1 MTETPPSLSANYNA
15 NIYRDVVENLKE
27 VVFVVDRTGKFTLLN
42 KAWAEITGFSVD
54 SSIGKYF
61 LDFVH
66 PEERANNLDLF
77 IPLMDKRKSVCR
89 HVTRYLT
96 ESGGFRYMKIHAR
109 LVLDENDDAN
119 GCVGTMNDVTELK
132 VYEDKLR
139 DAAIVI
145 DAAMDG
151 IAHVNENGAFTH
163 LNKAYLSML
172 GYDVESDLIGKS
184 WKTHYSAEELAK
196 IESDISPKLATN
208 GYWSGVGRA
217 TRKDG
222 TTFPMDISLTVLADG
237 GMACICRDVTEKVN
251 VANALRA
258 SETRWQLAV
267 ESIRDGILDAD
278 LTTGII
284 HLSAGWQTLLGL
296 EPYELV
302 TNWSKLNR
310 RIHPEDRKDLLDA
323 YDNTGDGK
331 HFPDKGMHR
340 MMAADGNYRWI
351 HLRGRELFD
360 DNGRPIRIVGTA
372 TDVSEQKKAEEQLLA
387 NLARERDLNEMKSH
401 FVSMASHELRTP
413 LATLTLGLDFL
424 VTHRKR
430 LSEEQIEKTLG
441 TVREGN
447 QQLISIF
454 DDLLLLGRADEG
466 QLRCSLEQVTLSE
479 LLNKILQDPSINEKH
494 RLRIVISCET
504 PSLLVDVDPQ
514 LIRHI
519 LLNLLSNACK
529 YSGDDCSV
537 YLNASVED
545 YSLKLSVKDS
555 GIGIPEEDRGRV
567 FSLFFR
573 SHNVGMIPGT
583 GLGLMVVKRC
593 IEAHNGDISF
603 ESSTNKGTC
612 FTVMLPHPNTASKH
626 EI

>member
-1 MTETPPSLSANYNA
+1 MTDAQISFPANYNA

-27 VVFVVDRTGKFTLLN
+27 VVFIVDRTGKFTLLN
-42 KAWAEITGFSVD
+42 KAWAEITGFSVE

-61 LDFVH
+61 LEFVH
-66 PEERANNLDLF
+66 PDDRAENLQLF
-77 IPLMDKRKSVCR
+77 IPLMEKHKSVCS
-89 HVTRYLT
+89 HVTRYQT
-96 ESGGFRYMKIHAR
+96 QSGGFRWMKIHAR
-109 LVLDENDDAN
+109 LVLDENEDSN

-151 IAHVNENGAFTH
+151 IAHVDERGVFTH
-163 LNKAYLSML
+163 LNKAYLNMM
-172 GYDVESDLIGKS
+172 GYSSEAELLGKS
-184 WKTHYSAEELAK
+184 WKTHYSAEELAIIDAEVK
-196 IESDISPKLATN
+196 PRLASH

-222 TTFPMDISLTVLADG
+222 TTFPKDLSLTIMADG
-237 GMACICRDVTEKVN
+237 GMVCICRDVTEKVN
-251 VANALRA
+251 VANALRT

-278 LTTGII
+278 LTNGVI

-310 RIHPEDRKDLLDA
+310 RIHPEDRTDLLDA
-323 YDNTGDGK
+323 YDNTGDGQ
-331 HFPDKGMHR
+331 HLPVKGMHR

-360 DNGRPIRIVGTA
+360 ENGRPVRIVGTA

-424 VTHRKR
+424 ITHRKR
-430 LSEEQIEKTLG
+430 LSEEQIEKTLA

-447 QQLISIF
+447 QQLISIV

-466 QLRCSLEQVTLSE
+466 QLRCSLAQVNLTE
-479 LLNKILQDPSINEKH
+479 LFTKIIQDSIITEKH
-494 RLRIVISCET
+494 
-504 PSLLVDVDPQ
+504 
-514 LIRHI
+514 
-519 LLNLLSNACK
+519 
-529 YSGDDCSV
+529 
-537 YLNASVED
+537 
-545 YSLKLSVKDS
+545 
-555 GIGIPEEDRGRV
+555 
-567 FSLFFR
+567 
-573 SHNVGMIPGT
+573 
-583 GLGLMVVKRC
+583 
-593 IEAHNGDISF
+593 
-603 ESSTNKGTC
+603 
-612 FTVMLPHPNTASKH
+612 
-626 EI
+626 